1 MSFDLVRDFTHVKSA
16 PVLCYETDL
25 CHLLQ
30 ELVDRLLG
38 TKRLEAIWT
47 GVGKEEYSQPK
58 ETSPRVALP
67 WLYGPVRCT
76 R

>member
-1 MSFDLVRDFTHVKSA
+1 M
-16 PVLCYETDL
+16 CYETDL

-30 ELVDRLLG
+30 GLVDRLLG
-38 TKRLEAIWT
+38 TKRLQAIWT
-47 GVGKEEYSQPK
+47 GVGKEKPSQPK

-67 WLYGPVRCT
+67 WLYGTVRCA